1 MRLAYAILASVFL
14 WTQTK
19 TSAHVEGGNIYCL
32 PKDGAPAFRV
42 SSDSGNVTGPAWNP
56 DGSQTLYVATG
67 TDEAGH
73 DYEKA
78 WFTIVNLADLETRNL
93 ELPPGLLGVRSPAW
107 SPDGTRVA
115 FVARPVTTPGIAYT
129 DLYIMNLSDGT
140 TVNFT
145 NGSIS
150 FIGMPTWSPDGTE
163 IIFVL
168 NRDGDMEI
176 FRTAADGSAVTQVTA
191 NEGTGHGAGVVVRRK
206 DLLCFG
212 SRGARGGTGCA
223 VTLWK
228 AAAGA
233 GELPVIPRELVFRK
247 LDEGFP
253 AAFAQLFQG
262 AVAQLPDPFAGD
274 AQAAADLLEGHRRQV
289 AEPVVVADNP
299 VLALVED
306 LEAVGDPAFRLALV
320 QGLVGP
326 LLVRPDHGVEGRV
339 LVGGRRERRRRGPAA
354 KSAWRFASAPS

>member
-1 MRLAYAILASVFL
+1 MRLACAILASVFW

-19 TSAHVEGGNIYCL
+19 TSAHVEGGKIYCL
-32 PKDGAPAFRV
+32 PEDGAPVFRV

-56 DGSQTLYVATG
+56 DGSQILYVATG
-67 TDEAGH
+67 KDEAGH

-150 FIGMPTWSPDGTE
+150 FIGMPTWSADGSRIAFTTGAGEDWNLHVMEVDGNTGKNQKTSMGNAFILNLSWSPDGKRFALQRQVDDNFEIFVMNADGSGLVNVTNHPAFDGDPTWSPDGTE
-163 IIFVL
+163 IIFVS

-191 NEGTGHGAGVVVRRK
+191 NEVTDTEPAWSSDGK
-206 DLLCFG
+206 ICFV
-212 SRGARGGTGCA
+212 SDREARA
-223 VTLWK
+223 
-228 AAAGA
+228 
-233 GELPVIPRELVFRK
+233 
-247 LDEGFP
+247 
-253 AAFAQLFQG
+253 
-262 AVAQLPDPFAGD
+262 
-274 AQAAADLLEGHRRQV
+274 
-289 AEPVVVADNP
+289 AEPVV
-299 VLALVED
+299 
-306 LEAVGDPAFRLALV
+306 R
-320 QGLVGP
+320 
-326 LLVRPDHGVEGRV
+326 
-339 LVGGRRERRRRGPAA
+339 
-354 KSAWRFASAPS
+354 